1 MWWTFKKKDA
11 AKMADFHTNERKTQP
26 SEVDFLK
33 DEREKDATRIGGL
46 SERKTQL
53 RWRTFK
59 TKERHNQSRWTFG
72 KKDAAKM
79 ADFQIMKERH
89 NQRWRTFN
97 EANKGKTQPRWRTFT
112 HEKKDA
118 TKDGGLS
125 TKTKGVTQPTM
136 ADLTTKDEA
145 RNVFEVCINEE
156 ERRSQYGGL
165 SICEGHY
172 HKLY

>member
-11 AKMADFHTNERKTQP
+11 AKMADFHTNEEKTQP

-46 SERKTQL
+46 FERKTQP

-59 TKERHNQSRWTFG
+59 TKERHNQ
-72 KKDAAKM
+72 
-79 ADFQIMKERH
+79 
-89 NQRWRTFN
+89 RWRTFN
-97 EANKGKTQPRWRTFT
+97 ERNKEKTQPKWRTFT

-125 TKTKGVTQPTM
+125 TKTK
-136 ADLTTKDEA
+136 
-145 RNVFEVCINEE
+145 
-156 ERRSQYGGL
+156 SQQWRT
-165 SICEGHY
+165 
-172 HKLY
+172 